1 MGWRDHSCIVDV
13 WRKAIN
19 CNIGPQT
26 FLQLPVPGCGN
37 QTPLSQLP
45 PSSNCFGESKVSKV
59 LESLLVQSTFAVN
72 PVGWVKCCGKRR
84 GFRKGVFVLRRKLGR
99 LLLGPVPFVINTLLE
114 TDNESGTDERRR
126 PFAERG

>member
-45 PSSNCFGESKVSKV
+45 PSSNCFGESKVFQGIRKFAGSEYIRR
-59 LESLLVQSTFAVN
+59 ESSWL
-72 PVGWVKCCGKRR
+72 GKMLRQKER
-84 GFRKGVFVLRRKLGR
+84 FQERCIRSQEKTGPASFR
-99 LLLGPVPFVINTLLE
+99 T
-114 TDNESGTDERRR
+114 GTVRNQYVAGNRQ
-126 PFAERG
+126 